1 MVVGSLRDL
10 ALYNNNMTT
19 VEIILAILT
28 LLFGG
33 GNIIQ
38 LVQMRQLKARQTA
51 ETETVAIKNLQLVIS
66 SMQAEI
72 TRLNTRVIELETK
85 NSELAGILSKL
96 KI

>member
-1 MVVGSLRDL
+1 
-10 ALYNNNMTT
+10 MTT